1 VTRLGV
7 VTGMTSEAR
16 RLPREVAGS
25 APLVACS
32 GADSARAAAAARRL
46 IADGAEALLSF
57 GLAGGLDPR
66 LNPGDLIV
74 ADMVV
79 DRRRETYET
88 DLAWRVALFQALG
101 VARPSGGAVLGSD
114 ILVASAEEKA
124 KLRDS
129 TGAVAVDMESFAV
142 GAVAEQAGVPFA
154 ILRAVADPL
163 WRDVPS
169 AARAGIAADGGL
181 RVGAVLAGLIVAP
194 WQLVSLVAIAIET
207 RQSLAALGRAAE
219 LAPDLGV

>member
-1 VTRLGV
+1 MTRLGV
-7 VTGMTSEAR
+7 VTGMMSEAG

-32 GADSARAAAAARRL
+32 GADSVRAAAAARRL

-79 DRRRETYET
+79 DRCRETFET
-88 DLAWRVALFQALG
+88 DLAWRVALFQAIEA
-101 VARPSGGAVLGSD
+101 ARPTGGIVLGND
-114 ILVASAEEKA
+114 VLVASAEEKT

-142 GAVAEQAGVPFA
+142 ALVAEEAGVPFA

-163 WRDVPS
+163 WRDVPP
-169 AARAGIAADGGL
+169 AARAGIAADGSV
-181 RVGAVLAGLIVAP
+181 RVGAVLGGLIMAP
-194 WQLVSLVAIAIET
+194 WQLTTLIALAIEA
-207 RQSLAALGRAAE
+207 RHGLAALGRAAE
-219 LAPDLGV
+219 LAPDFGI